1 MKIVTYNIQFGLGK
15 DNRFDLQRIASEVDG
30 ADIIALQEVERYWQR
45 SGDIDQ
51 PAQLAQLLSK
61 YYWAY
66 GPYFDVDASK
76 AEDDGSITNV
86 RRQFGNMI
94 LSKTPIISTRL
105 FPLPKSALRH
115 RHNMVVGVFEGVVQ
129 FPNDAAL
136 RIYNAHLGA
145 RSQHDRVVQIHAI
158 RKIIQSAPA
167 EGGTWTGP
175 DTKSL
180 SRAPGHKLW
189 EENSIPPPM
198 PESFVLLGD
207 FNLETRD
214 PEYDHLVG
222 PIDGNLGRIS
232 STDDFIDTWIAAGHE
247 ENEGVTYI
255 DTSASGKPRGMRID
269 YAFVDESMQKQV
281 IGARI
286 DEQAQGSDHQPYW
299 IDLDYASS
307 DSSISRAKT

>member
-45 SGDIDQ
+45 SGNVDQ
-51 PAQLAQLLSK
+51 PAKLAQLLSK

-105 FPLPKSALRH
+105 FPLPKSAIRH
-115 RHNMVVGVFEGVVQ
+115 RHNMVAGVFESVVQ
-129 FPNDAAL
+129 LPNDGAL

-158 RKIIQSAPA
+158 RKIIRRAPV

-175 DTKSL
+175 DAKSL
-180 SRAPGHKLW
+180 SQAPGRELW
-189 EENSIPPPM
+189 KENSTPPPM

-207 FNLETRD
+207 FNLDPGD

-222 PIDGNLGRIS
+222 PVDGDVGRIS
-232 STDDFIDTWIAAGHE
+232 SREEFIDTWVAAGHQ

-255 DTSASGKPRGMRID
+255 DTSSSGETRGMRID
-269 YAFVDESMQKQV
+269 FAFVDESMQKRV
-281 IGARI
+281 VGTRI

-299 IDLDYASS
+299 IDLDCAPN
-307 DSSISRAKT
+307 D

>member
-15 DNRFDLQRIASEVDG
+15 DNRFDLQRVANEVEG

-45 SGDIDQ
+45 SGNTDQ
-51 PAQLAQLLSK
+51 PAQLAQLLNK

-105 FPLPKSALRH
+105 FPLPKTALRH

-129 FPNDAAL
+129 LPNDAAL

-158 RKIIQSAPA
+158 RKIIRNAPA

-175 DTKSL
+175 DAKSL
-180 SRAPGHKLW
+180 SRAPGDKLW
-189 EENSIPPPM
+189 EENSVPPPM
-198 PESFVLLGD
+198 PKSFVLLGD

-232 STDDFIDTWIAAGHE
+232 SREEYIDTWVAAGYE
-247 ENEGVTYI
+247 EDEGVTYI
-255 DTSASGKPRGMRID
+255 DTSASGETRGMRID

-286 DEQAQGSDHQPYW
+286 DKQAQGSDHQPYW
-299 IDLDYASS
+299 IDLDCAPNE
-307 DSSISRAKT
+307 